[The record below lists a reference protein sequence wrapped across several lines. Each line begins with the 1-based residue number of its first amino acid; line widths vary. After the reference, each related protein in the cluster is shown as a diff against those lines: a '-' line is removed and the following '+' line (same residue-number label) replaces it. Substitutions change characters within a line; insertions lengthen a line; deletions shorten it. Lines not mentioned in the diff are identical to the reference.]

1 MPGIKSILAVAATA
15 RSAQPVLKAALEV
28 GRRMGAHVTVLH
40 VRPNAADAVPYVGE
54 AMAGAL
60 VEDMMATAEREAE
73 TNANE
78 TRAAF
83 DALVAAEGVE
93 VRDAPS
99 AGAAVSAEFRLC
111 DGSEADAVG
120 SLGRVSDLIVVG
132 RPQAESEQPSM
143 VTLNAALMDAGRPV
157 LMVPE
162 GSSTA
167 AVGARVAIAWN
178 GSPEAA
184 RAVHGALAL
193 LESADT
199 VTILDGTGGP
209 DESAC
214 PGADLAR
221 YLAWHG
227 ITATPNSMKHEHGDE
242 IGRSVL
248 AHCDQG
254 GVDLLIMGAY
264 THSRLR
270 QLILGGV
277 TRHVIDHAGIP
288 VLLSH

>member
-1 MPGIKSILAVAATA
+1 MSGIKSVLAVTATA
-15 RSAQPVLKAALEV
+15 RSAQPVLKAAFEV
-28 GRRMGAHVTVLH
+28 GRRMGAHLTVLH

-83 DALVAAEGVE
+83 DALVAAEGIE
-93 VRDAPS
+93 VRDVPPS
-99 AGAAVSAEFRLC
+99 GEAVSAEFRLC

-132 RPQAESEQPSM
+132 RPVADSEQPSM

-162 GSSTA
+162 RA
-167 AVGARVAIAWN
+167 AAAIGARVAIAWN

-184 RAVHGALAL
+184 RAVHGALGL

-199 VTILDGTGGP
+199 VTILDGTGGA

-227 ITATPNSMKHEHGDE
+227 ISATTSLLKDEHGDE
-242 IGRSVL
+242 VGRSVL

-277 TRHVIDHAGIP
+277 TRHVIDHAAIP